1 MRVRLP
7 SLAYSLLG
15 FAFLGC
21 IAGCNASD
29 QLGELG
35 NGSFSYDCD
44 SATVCNTQGAADEF
58 PAGIATGSTFR
69 VSFDNFK
76 AKSAV
81 RLEPI
86 SPSYLTKRGD
96 DFVAIREGFG
106 GIAAF
111 DRNDDVIDYLFV
123 KLEKPSGLRVSTLSG
138 DARDATSAPV
148 VITGSTGT
156 RELRVRPRA
165 RDGRDLGGVLAFEW
179 TAADPAVVAIDFDRS
194 DSSFA
199 TLRAAGTGR
208 TKVTVVG
215 AALET
220 TFDVEVQ

>member
-1 MRVRLP
+1 MHVRLP
-7 SLAYSLLG
+7 SLAYSVLG

-21 IAGCNASD
+21 LAGCDASN

-35 NGSFSYDCD
+35 NGTFSYDCD
-44 SATVCNTQGAADEF
+44 SATVCNTQGAANEF

-69 VSFDNFK
+69 VSFDNLK

-81 RLEPI
+81 RLAPI
-86 SPSYLTKRGD
+86 SPSFLRKSGD
-96 DFVAIREGFG
+96 AFVAIREGFG

-123 KLEKPSGLRVSTLSG
+123 KLETPAGLRVSTLPG
-138 DARDATSAPV
+138 EARDATVAPIV
-148 VITGSTGT
+148 VAGPSGT
-156 RELRVRPRA
+156 QDLRVRPRA

-179 TAADPAVVAIDFDRS
+179 TAADPAIVAVDFDRS

-199 TLRAAGTGR
+199 TLRAVGTGK
-208 TKVTVVG
+208 TAVTVVG
-215 AALET
+215 AALQT